1 MLRLG
6 DDRALAAAT
15 EAVEN
20 GLADMGLPTK
30 IAIAYPVLY
39 PLVKEHR
46 AMQEA
51 IWRTGDP
58 NLAAA
63 WPDVATP
70 EEAVMLAR
78 YEYRMP
84 LEEAER
90 LAAMLPFPG
99 QTLSEEGA
107 TAETL
112 WPSPPQSHL

>member
-70 EEAVMLAR
+70 EEA
-78 YEYRMP
+78 
-84 LEEAER
+84 ER